1 MSNLKFG
8 LVACA
13 IVLFSLPSI
22 TNAQGFTQRGT
33 RNGAIAGAI
42 IGGIV
47 GDQNNEALAGA
58 AIGGLVGGVTG
69 RAIGRSQDAQYWN
82 GYTHGSGYYNTSN
95 VYYHQPAPA
104 YYGNTYRVQY
114 VPVVPVTP
122 VYHGGYGGR
131 VYYGRGGGYYGGG
144 CRRW

>member
-1 MSNLKFG
+1 MPYFKLGF
-8 LVACA
+8 VALA
-13 IVLFSLPSI
+13 ITIMSLPSVAE
-22 TNAQGFTQRGT
+22 AQGFTQRGT

-82 GYTHGSGYYNTSN
+82 GYYQGARYNS
-95 VYYHQPAPA
+95 YHQP
-104 YYGNTYRVQY
+104 TYFNR
-114 VPVVPVTP
+114 
-122 VYHGGYGGR
+122 GYGG
-131 VYYGRGGGYYGGG
+131 VYQTQFIPVAPAPVFRGGYYGGTRFYGAGYGGYYRGG
-144 CRRW
+144 CGTW